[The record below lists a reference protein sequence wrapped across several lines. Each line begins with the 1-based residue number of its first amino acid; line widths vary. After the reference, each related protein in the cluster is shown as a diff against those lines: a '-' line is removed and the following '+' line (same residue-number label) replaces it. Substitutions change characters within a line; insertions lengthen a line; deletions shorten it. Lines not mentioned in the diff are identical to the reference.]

1 MPHNVRSHTKY
12 DTAQVEQVQTVL
24 LLFLFQRGARD
35 SANYYGQTVLDLI
48 ESEDMRRM
56 VRVSTSARDY
66 KVHFP
71 HIFILFCQ
79 FD

>member
-1 MPHNVRSHTKY
+1 MRSHTRY
-12 DTAQVEQVQTVL
+12 YTAQVEQVQTVL

-56 VRVSTSARDY
+56 VRVRLPCS
-66 KVHFP
+66 FP
-71 HIFILFCQ
+71 AYFHIILSI
-79 FD
+79 

>member
-1 MPHNVRSHTKY
+1 MRSHTKY

-56 VRVSTSARDY
+56 VRVSTCARDY
-66 KVHFP
+66 EISVLLPYFP
-71 HIFILFCQ
+71 II
-79 FD
+79 

>member
-1 MPHNVRSHTKY
+1 MCAVTLST
-12 DTAQVEQVQTVL
+12 TQVEQVQTVL

-56 VRVSTSARDY
+56 VRVSTEA
-66 KVHFP
+66 
-71 HIFILFCQ
+71 
-79 FD
+79 

>member
-1 MPHNVRSHTKY
+1 M
-12 DTAQVEQVQTVL
+12 QTVL

-56 VRVSTSARDY
+56 VRVRLPSSFSAY
-66 KVHFP
+66 FP
-71 HIFILFCQ
+71 IILSI
-79 FD
+79 

>member
-1 MPHNVRSHTKY
+1 MRSYTKY
-12 DTAQVEQVQTVL
+12 YTAQVEQVQTVL

-56 VRVSTSARDY
+56 VRVSTEA
-66 KVHFP
+66 
-71 HIFILFCQ
+71 
-79 FD
+79 

>member
-1 MPHNVRSHTKY
+1 MCAVTLS
-12 DTAQVEQVQTVL
+12 TAQVEQVQTVL

-56 VRVSTSARDY
+56 VRVSTEA
-66 KVHFP
+66 
-71 HIFILFCQ
+71 
-79 FD
+79 

>member
-1 MPHNVRSHTKY
+1 MRSHTKY

-56 VRVSTSARDY
+56 VRVSSE
-66 KVHFP
+66 
-71 HIFILFCQ
+71 HIR
-79 FD
+79 

>member
-1 MPHNVRSHTKY
+1 MRSHTKY

-56 VRVSTSARDY
+56 VRVSTCARHY
-66 KVHFP
+66 EISVLLPYFP
-71 HIFILFCQ
+71 II
-79 FD
+79 